1 VQILFPHVP
10 DEANSNLVQTVF
22 KQVHIL
28 HICLPPHSQII

>member
-22 KQVHIL
+22 KQVYIL
-28 HICLPPHSQII
+28 HSVYLHTVK